1 MKQFHYKV
9 YDEEGG
15 IHEGSLAAKTKQEA
29 AAALFG
35 EGLSVIRLS
44 EKKEPRHFFRG
55 RPFGSRRSLSL
66 LASSWAALLSAGLTV
81 TEALSLLASKER
93 PQERKILL
101 NARERIAS
109 GHSLSE
115 SFAAGGWCPSFFIS
129 LLEVG
134 EMTGTLPSALT
145 HIALYYE
152 KEDLFRRRL
161 SRALA
166 YPLFVLAFALVLLLV
181 ILLFILPSFA
191 MLFETLGITL
201 PLAARAGLALGLFL
215 RHWGLLLGLG
225 LLLVL
230 IAGALHFRT
239 RAGRRR
245 KEAWLYRS
253 AFYRRLLLIR
263 FTLSLASF
271 LESGKPLS
279 EALVAST
286 KVLGN
291 HMAEEKVH
299 GMERK
304 LRQGEN
310 FASAW
315 EASGFCFPLLF
326 ELCQVGLSSGELPR
340 FLNQAARLM
349 TTETEE
355 KLRRFRQIAEPVML
369 LFVGGLTAL
378 VLFSVMLPV
387 FQMAGSHLAK

>member
-1 MKQFHYKV
+1 MKQFHYKA

-15 IHEGSLAAKTKQEA
+15 IHEGSLAARTKREA
-29 AAALFG
+29 AEALFL
-35 EGLSVIRLS
+35 EGLSVIRLFE
-44 EKKEPRHFFRG
+44 EKEAHRFFRA
-55 RPFGSRRSLSL
+55 RPFASRRALSL

-81 TEALSLLASKER
+81 TESLSLLASKER
-93 PQERKILL
+93 PQERRLL
-101 NARERIAS
+101 LSARERIAS
-109 GHSLSE
+109 GHSLSD

-161 SRALA
+161 LRSLV

-201 PLAARAGLALGLFL
+201 PLAAQAGLALGLFL
-215 RHWGLLLGLG
+215 RHWGMLLGLV
-225 LLLVL
+225 LFAVL
-230 IAGALHFRT
+230 IAGALYLRT
-239 RAGRRR
+239 RAGRWR

-263 FTLSLASF
+263 FTLSLSSF

-279 EALVAST
+279 EALAASM

-291 HMAEEKVH
+291 HVAEEKVR

-304 LRQGEN
+304 LMQGEN
-310 FASAW
+310 FASVW
-315 EASGFCFPLLF
+315 EGSGFCFPLLF

-340 FLNQAARLM
+340 FLDQAARLM
-349 TTETEE
+349 TAETEE
-355 KLRRFRQIAEPVML
+355 KLRHFRHIAEPAML
-369 LFVGGLTAL
+369 LFVGSLTAL

-387 FQMAGSHLAK
+387 FRMAGSHLG

>member
-1 MKQFHYKV
+1 MVYPMPSFIESSMKTQNIIMILMEICLILELILLFSRMIRSVGKRKIMITAVEFFLSFLFMSVLLNEHIPHVDHGHYK
-9 YDEEGG
+9 
-15 IHEGSLAAKTKQEA
+15 
-29 AAALFG
+29 
-35 EGLSVIRLS
+35 
-44 EKKEPRHFFRG
+44 
-55 RPFGSRRSLSL
+55 
-66 LASSWAALLSAGLTV
+66 
-81 TEALSLLASKER
+81 
-93 PQERKILL
+93 
-101 NARERIAS
+101 
-109 GHSLSE
+109 
-115 SFAAGGWCPSFFIS
+115 
-129 LLEVG
+129 
-134 EMTGTLPSALT
+134 
-145 HIALYYE
+145 
-152 KEDLFRRRL
+152 
-161 SRALA
+161 
-166 YPLFVLAFALVLLLV
+166 PLFHSFPAYLMLLLV

-201 PLAARAGLALGLFL
+201 PLAAQAGLALGLFL

-225 LLLVL
+225 LSAVL
-230 IAGALHFRT
+230 IAGALHFQT

-245 KEAWLYRS
+245 KEAWLYHS

-279 EALVAST
+279 EALAAST

-291 HMAEEKVH
+291 HIAEEKVH

-310 FASAW
+310 FASVW

-349 TTETEE
+349 TAETEE
-355 KLRRFRQIAEPVML
+355 KLRRFRHIAAPVML